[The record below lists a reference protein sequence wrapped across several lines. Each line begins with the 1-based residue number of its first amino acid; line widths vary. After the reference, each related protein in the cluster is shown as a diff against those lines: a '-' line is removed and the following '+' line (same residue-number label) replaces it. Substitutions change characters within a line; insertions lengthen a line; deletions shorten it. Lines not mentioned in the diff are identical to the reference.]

1 MKASEVVPRPII
13 NCKLNRILDI
23 LGCCLAVQSDFL
35 DYSQNIIEATEALT
49 LEIVFLFQMQ
59 NLNHKWRETKVVGD
73 SDPTKLFVKTVASS
87 TQSMECCSSTMM
99 GVAHNCRSEK
109 IDAYMLC

>member
-1 MKASEVVPRPII
+1 M
-13 NCKLNRILDI
+13 
-23 LGCCLAVQSDFL
+23 
-35 DYSQNIIEATEALT
+35 
-49 LEIVFLFQMQ
+49 
-59 NLNHKWRETKVVGD
+59 VGD

-109 IDAYMLC
+109 IDAYMLCWSASIGHTRTWMEREVAYPDQELTFLK